1 MRVGSLFAG
10 IGGFDLGLQRAG
22 MRIVWQVEI
31 DEFARAVL
39 ARHWPD
45 VPKYGDVRELTGDE
59 LDQVDL
65 ICGGWP
71 CQPFSYAGKRRG
83 SADERDL
90 WPEFIRIIRRLKPR
104 WVVGENVPGVLT
116 ADSGRYFGRILRDL
130 AESGYDAAW
139 RVLRAAD
146 VGAPHL
152 RQRLFLVAHASRSE
166 PERGRGPG
174 EMAGAPGVR
183 EDDWRQREWVRDAAR
198 RGGASLADAQG
209 LRRDR
214 PGAPRYG
221 RGRSADG
228 GSLAHAEGEG
238 LPSGP
243 QRRSGAW
250 TPAESVLGRV
260 FDGLPAWLDGHR
272 WPAGRGERQYDW
284 EPARTVSRGEVPNRV
299 ARLRALGNAVVP
311 QLAEAIGWQIMAY
324 ESSAWPRRVVP
335 TLPGLAI

>member
-10 IGGFDLGLQRAG
+10 VGGFDLGLERAG

-90 WPEFIRIIRRLKPR
+90 WPEFIRIIRRLRPR

-146 VGAPHL
+146 LGAPHL
-152 RQRLFLVAHASRSE
+152 RERLFLVAHA
-166 PERGRGPG
+166 G
-174 EMAGAPGVR
+174 
-183 EDDWRQREWVRDAAR
+183 

-214 PGAPRYG
+214 SWASRYG

-228 GSLAHAEGEG
+228 GSLAHAGGEG

-311 QLAEAIGWQIMAY
+311 QLAEAIGRQIMAF
-324 ESSAWPRRVVP
+324 EATRKASSTWMTQTR
-335 TLPGLAI
+335 